1 MFFISS
7 AYAQGT
13 AAAPAA
19 SDTSSMIMQ
28 FLPFVL
34 IFVVF
39 YMLLLRPQQK
49 RAREHRTKLD
59 SIRRGDRVLLG
70 GGIMGKVT
78 KAGTD
83 ELEVEIAEGVRVTAT
98 LAQAFRA
105 PNLSE
110 LARNATFNGGTELAN
125 PDLDPETS
133 WTAEL
138 ALDYRDDVWS
148 GALAAYYTQIDD
160 LIGRR
165 LVDQGVVGTLG
176 DETYLRDNTGE
187 LDIYGVELTIDDFLA
202 RRQFPDQIAVYNRPT
217 DVHPSDTSRQEYE
230 RFLKDFH
237 GKDNLGRGE
246 CVGIPYS
253 ILVPRGYTNLWVAGR
268 CHSSDTKVHGSIRAQ
283 SAAYMMGQAAG
294 TAAAQSLASGEP
306 ANDLDTARLVETLRG
321 RGAYLPQRE
330 TSRAMTR
337 R

>member
-83 ELEVEIAEGVRVTAT
+83 ELEVEIADGVRVEVMRAT
-98 LAQAFRA
+98 IAEVFNKVDPAA
-105 PNLSE
+105 PK
-110 LARNATFNGGTELAN
+110 
-125 PDLDPETS
+125 P
-133 WTAEL
+133 
-138 ALDYRDDVWS
+138 
-148 GALAAYYTQIDD
+148 
-160 LIGRR
+160 
-165 LVDQGVVGTLG
+165 
-176 DETYLRDNTGE
+176 
-187 LDIYGVELTIDDFLA
+187 
-202 RRQFPDQIAVYNRPT
+202 
-217 DVHPSDTSRQEYE
+217 
-230 RFLKDFH
+230 
-237 GKDNLGRGE
+237 
-246 CVGIPYS
+246 
-253 ILVPRGYTNLWVAGR
+253 TNLA
-268 CHSSDTKVHGSIRAQ
+268 SPKKDD
-283 SAAYMMGQAAG
+283 AA
-294 TAAAQSLASGEP
+294 EK
-306 ANDLDTARLVETLRG
+306 
-321 RGAYLPQRE
+321 
-330 TSRAMTR
+330 
-337 R
+337 